1 MMQTSSPRSYLQ
13 STGSP
18 SFTQLIKTS
27 TTCIALYKTFHCG
40 NDKLTPTLV
49 GIVSVFQNLRSTLL
63 LPFHSVS
70 SAYLP
75 PPRGTLTGMFNA
87 WVWSLATRKQ
97 DTKRN
102 NQSTA
107 ETHTSFDMSRKS
119 KSKDQTKA
127 LNIPFTLTQ
136 RNLLQEALAVT
147 LAKDQSQALNSRSK
161 YPQKVEDA
169 QNSQNGMAVRE

>member
-1 MMQTSSPRSYLQ
+1 MMTYTSSPRSYLQ

-18 SFTQLIKTS
+18 SLTQLIKSS

-70 SAYLP
+70 SPYLP

-87 WVWSLATRKQ
+87 WVWSFANVTAKASCIRSPSLWCGLLILIYVTCRMKCE
-97 DTKRN
+97 TL
-102 NQSTA
+102 QSIGC
-107 ETHTSFDMSRKS
+107 FF
-119 KSKDQTKA
+119 
-127 LNIPFTLTQ
+127 L
-136 RNLLQEALAVT
+136 
-147 LAKDQSQALNSRSK
+147 
-161 YPQKVEDA
+161 YPA
-169 QNSQNGMAVRE
+169 F